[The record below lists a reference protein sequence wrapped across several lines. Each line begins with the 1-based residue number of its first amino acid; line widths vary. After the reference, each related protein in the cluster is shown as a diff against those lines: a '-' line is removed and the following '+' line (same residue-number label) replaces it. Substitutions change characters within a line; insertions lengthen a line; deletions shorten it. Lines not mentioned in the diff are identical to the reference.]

1 MKDEAQEIEFI
12 DSPISFELKRMEDL
26 YKRSNRSIEKAHRHN
41 YYTVLLVDQ
50 ASGTHKIDFD
60 IYDFD
65 TNQVFFVSP
74 GQVHQVIEEKEPK
87 GFVILFSDDF
97 LVKNSIDQNFIK
109 DINLFHDYGN
119 SPPLKLNNNTYSELE
134 SILCEIEDLIN
145 KNEDLLYDAI
155 GAYLK
160 LFLIKCHN
168 ACDLNDEGNTQK
180 NQAGL
185 NILRD
190 FKTLVEKNF
199 NKKHKVN
206 FYANSLYVSPDH
218 LNKTIKLFTGVTA
231 KEYIQSRIT
240 TEAKRMLLFTQNSS
254 KEISYQLGFNDP
266 SHFSSFFKKCT
277 NLSISEFKKS
287 NS

>member
-1 MKDEAQEIEFI
+1 MKDEASKIEFK
-12 DSPISFELKRMEDL
+12 DSPISFELKKMEDL
-26 YKRSNRSIEKAHRHN
+26 YLRSKRSQENAHRHN
-41 YYTVLLVDQ
+41 YYTVLLVEE

-60 IYDFD
+60 VFDFD
-65 TNQVFFVSP
+65 KHQVFFVSP
-74 GQVHQVIEEKEPK
+74 GQVHQVIEKDKPK
-87 GFVILFSDDF
+87 GFVILFSDEF
-97 LVKNSIDQNFIK
+97 LLRNSIDKNFIK

-119 SPPLKLNNNTYSELE
+119 SPPLKVDNHTFIELKNILI
-134 SILCEIEDLIN
+134 SISQLLENKEDLM
-145 KNEDLLYDAI
+145 YDAI

-168 ACDLNDEGNTQK
+168 SCDLILEDNTQK

-190 FKTLVEKNF
+190 FKGLVESNF
-199 NKKHKVN
+199 MIEHKVS
-206 FYANSLYVSPDH
+206 FYAEKLFVSPDH

-231 KEYIQSRIT
+231 KEYIQSRII

-277 NLSISEFKKS
+277 NQSISEFKKS